1 VGRTRWCG
9 RFFAVAK
16 RNASY
21 RRRLG

>member
-1 VGRTRWCG
+1 VGWTRWCG